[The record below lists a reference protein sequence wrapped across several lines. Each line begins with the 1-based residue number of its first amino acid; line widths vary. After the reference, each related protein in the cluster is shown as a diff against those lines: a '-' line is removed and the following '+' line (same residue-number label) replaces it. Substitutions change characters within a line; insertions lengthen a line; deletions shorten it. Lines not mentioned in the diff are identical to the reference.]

1 MQQHPESV
9 IVNLIFGCLNPPKA
23 IPDSTPTLSA
33 TVKGRRGVY
42 QIYALIWRGNILKI
56 HAIHMYQMSPISTTR
71 GYFSH
76 VIIKEFLFL
85 RMASQGFMVAAL
97 GR

>member
-56 HAIHMYQMSPISTTR
+56 HMQFICIKCHQYQPLEAISHM
-71 GYFSH
+71 
-76 VIIKEFLFL
+76 LL
-85 RMASQGFMVAAL
+85 
-97 GR
+97 